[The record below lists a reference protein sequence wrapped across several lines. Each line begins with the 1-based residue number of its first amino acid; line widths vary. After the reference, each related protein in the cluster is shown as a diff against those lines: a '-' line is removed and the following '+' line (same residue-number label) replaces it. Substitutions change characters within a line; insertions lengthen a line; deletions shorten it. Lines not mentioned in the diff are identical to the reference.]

1 MFFSKTNCKI
11 KDFVVNKVELVKKA
25 RTASE
30 STTLPTEVRHLL
42 TELADQLSPK
52 QTLCQPFVHF
62 QLRGTRVQVEILDT
76 VEQLREE
83 VLTRFGFK
91 NEKGAAFTI
100 RVDED
105 VFVLF
110 SRDLL
115 LIDIVAHEA
124 YHVATEVF
132 DRKFEPD
139 SEEFEEAFA
148 ETLAEFVRMFWNHI
162 FGLTE
167 EFHIQFNHQMFTQDF
182 TPTLYPT
189 QVVSVDSPDPLTE
202 NPRLVSRAGWTAAK
216 LLATKQSP
224 EVQALCHLTFKVC
237 RALMAADLEAKH
249 AEDRCQQWIKLTEP
263 IFDYGYSKEGKVG
276 LGQSIF
282 QVILERAKKWDEA
295 QRSTD
300 KFSTDKFSTDKLSTD
315 KLSTDK

>member
-1 MFFSKTNCKI
+1 M
-11 KDFVVNKVELVKKA
+11 NKVELVKKA
-25 RTASE
+25 RIASE
-30 STTLPTEVRHLL
+30 SPMLPEYVRGLL
-42 TELADQLSPK
+42 LELAEELSPK
-52 QTLCQPFVHF
+52 HPLCPPFVSF
-62 QLRGTRVQVEILDT
+62 QLRGTRVQVEIFDT

-83 VLTRFGFK
+83 VFTRFGCK

-100 RVDED
+100 RVDEA

-124 YHVATEVF
+124 YHVAMEVF

-139 SEEFEEAFA
+139 SEEFEEYFA
-148 ETLAEFVRMFWNHI
+148 ETLAEFVRMFWNHV

-182 TPTLYPT
+182 TPTLYPV
-189 QVVSVDSPDPLTE
+189 QVDSVDTPDPLTE
-202 NPRLVSRAGWTAAK
+202 IPRLVSKAGWTAAK

-237 RALMAADLEAKH
+237 RALVAADIEAKQ

-263 IFDYGYSKEGKVG
+263 ILDYGYSKEGKVG

-282 QVILERAKKWDEA
+282 KAVLDRAKKWDEA

-300 KFSTDKFSTDKLSTD
+300 K
-315 KLSTDK
+315 